1 MNKTE
6 ELNEIE
12 TYIYKRTKSVSK
24 NDIIEFLDNFDKHK
38 FDNIK
43 DINIIRINT
52 SQNYIEL
59 IFNDFNYYIN
69 KRKNEFIKI
78 KKTDINLIYTIDT
91 INKIKDI
98 FLKKR

>member
-98 FLKKR
+98 LLKKR